1 MKIFKSK
8 NQTYNILLN
17 IISFL
22 FVNITIGSQSCI
34 NLQHFSKETT
44 FKTGI
49 TIILKLH
56 VNCKYSADEQ
66 IYHILI

>member
-1 MKIFKSK
+1 MKIFKTK

-17 IISFL
+17 IIFL
-22 FVNITIGSQSCI
+22 FINITIGSQSCV
-34 NLQHFSKETT
+34 NLQHFKKETT

-56 VNCKYSADEQ
+56 VYCKYSADEQ